1 VNAKVLLV
9 NETPRTSFAAHKT
22 APDESREPNN
32 LAVPTE
38 SRISGPRSTIK
49 TEAKSIRIR
58 HILAP
63 TDLSKGSRGSVSYAM
78 WLAVRY
84 QARLTLLYIFR
95 MSENS
100 ESESAPLESEEIEQR
115 RDRAEQR
122 LLKFYDVIRAQYS
135 NTEVLFRTGDPDTDI
150 AQIAAFLGVDLVVC

>member
-1 VNAKVLLV
+1 
-9 NETPRTSFAAHKT
+9 
-22 APDESREPNN
+22 
-32 LAVPTE
+32 
-38 SRISGPRSTIK
+38 
-49 TEAKSIRIR
+49 
-58 HILAP
+58 
-63 TDLSKGSRGSVSYAM
+63 M